1 MFAFYT
7 IFLTTEKHGKGHNS
21 ENNMVGQIEE
31 RVKNTNKKITQGQEG
46 NMYIYKIKYLHFYK
60 GSMLSIDLN

>member
-1 MFAFYT
+1 MERDIT
-7 IFLTTEKHGKGHNS
+7 Q

>member
-1 MFAFYT
+1 M
-7 IFLTTEKHGKGHNS
+7 
-21 ENNMVGQIEE
+21 E
-31 RVKNTNKKITQGQEG
+31 RDITQKITWLDKLRKESKTQTKNITQGQEG